1 MIAVLCGL
9 LAVVIVAI
17 VFLAALMGWGDRV
30 TRCQRYGLCVMASG
44 LILASVDRFMQ
55 GVGLA
60 DLMFLL
66 GLATY
71 LLNRHLKFIL
81 HRADALDG
89 APDGRYNL
97 LHFWRR
103 RANQHDRLK
112 QHSGKR

>member
-9 LAVVIVAI
+9 LAVVIVAV

-44 LILASVDRFMQ
+44 LILAAPSRYVQ

-66 GLATY
+66 GLAVY

-81 HRADALDG
+81 RRADALDG
-89 APDGRYNL
+89 AHDGRYNL

-103 RANQHDRLK
+103 RANQHDHLK